1 MTKDRLLWV
10 LLIALAIGIAALILW
25 LALQVPVGALSGEDL
40 PSFIYSITLLVIL
53 LTTIVVYRHVRPGD
67 ILKNLAIWLA
77 IIVTIMLGY
86 SYRHEAAEIGN
97 RLIAELMPSRGA
109 VVDGALAFREQQGGH
124 FVVDAEVDGVPVRF
138 LVDTGASEVT
148 LTPRDARRLGFD
160 IRHLDFHR
168 TYRTAN
174 GVVKG
179 APVRL
184 RRVAIGPIS
193 MPNVSASVN
202 AVEMDLSLL
211 GMSFLSRLSSFEMAK
226 GTLILRP

>member
-1 MTKDRLLWV
+1 MA
-10 LLIALAIGIAALILW
+10 IALAVGIAALILL
-25 LALQVPVGALSGEDL
+25 LALQVPFAALSGENL
-40 PSFIYSITLLVIL
+40 PSFIYTITLLVIL
-53 LTTIVVYRHVRPGD
+53 IISLVTYRHVRPGD

-77 IIVTIMLGY
+77 IIVTLMLGY

-109 VVDGALAFREQQGGH
+109 VVDGAVTFREQQDGH
-124 FVVDAEVDGVPVRF
+124 YVIDAKVDGVPVRF
-138 LVDTGASEVT
+138 LVDTGASDVT
-148 LTPRDARRLGFD
+148 LTPRDAKRLGYD

-211 GMSFLSRLSSFEMAK
+211 GMNFLSRLSSFEMAK
-226 GTLILRP
+226 GTLTLRP